1 MQSIESLKYNLLI
14 IKSLYDKIK
23 IELINHHLYFLF
35 ISIESKIIPIL
46 STLEIDGLN
55 YDYNYMNGY
64 KNIINE
70 LCNKIENKA
79 NSLLPSPILLSSN
92 EQVSNA
98 LFNILHLSLNDGIK
112 MKKLSSNRNILN
124 VFIIMYYYR
133 N

>member
-14 IKSLYDKIK
+14 IKSLYDIIK

-124 VFIIMYYYR
+124 VFIIIYYYR

>member
-23 IELINHHLYFLF
+23 IELVNHHLYFLF

-124 VFIIMYYYR
+124 VFIIIYYYR

>member
-14 IKSLYDKIK
+14 IKSLYDIIK

-112 MKKLSSNRNILN
+112 MKKLSSNRYILN
-124 VFIIMYYYR
+124 VFIIIYYYR

>member
-23 IELINHHLYFLF
+23 IELVNHHLYFLF

-124 VFIIMYYYR
+124 VFI
-133 N
+133 

>member
-14 IKSLYDKIK
+14 IKSLYDIIK

-70 LCNKIENKA
+70 LCNKIESKA

>member
-14 IKSLYDKIK
+14 IKSLYDIIK

>member
-14 IKSLYDKIK
+14 IKSLYDIIK
-23 IELINHHLYFLF
+23 IELISHHLYFLF

-124 VFIIMYYYR
+124 VFI
-133 N
+133 

>member
-124 VFIIMYYYR
+124 VFIIIYYYR

>member
-124 VFIIMYYYR
+124 VFI
-133 N
+133 

>member
-1 MQSIESLKYNLLI
+1 
-14 IKSLYDKIK
+14 
-23 IELINHHLYFLF
+23 
-35 ISIESKIIPIL
+35 
-46 STLEIDGLN
+46 
-55 YDYNYMNGY
+55 MNGY